1 MKGDLYMCTMSMAIP
16 KIAPENK
23 FNLTIEEACGI
34 FGIGEHTMRNLI
46 NCRPNADF
54 LLHIGTK
61 TLIKRPL
68 FEQYILKE
76 SAIHY

>member
-1 MKGDLYMCTMSMAIP
+1 MCTISMAIP
-16 KIAPENK
+16 TIAPENK

-34 FGIGEHTMRNLI
+34 FSIGEHTMRKLI
-46 NCRPNADF
+46 SRHPNAEY

>member
-1 MKGDLYMCTMSMAIP
+1 MCTMGMAIP

-34 FGIGEHTMRNLI
+34 LSIGEHSMRKLI
-46 NCRPNADF
+46 SRHPNAEY

>member
-1 MKGDLYMCTMSMAIP
+1 MCTMGMAIP

-34 FGIGEHTMRNLI
+34 FSIGEHTMRKLI
-46 NCRPNADF
+46 SRRPNAEY
-54 LLHIGTK
+54 LLHVGTK